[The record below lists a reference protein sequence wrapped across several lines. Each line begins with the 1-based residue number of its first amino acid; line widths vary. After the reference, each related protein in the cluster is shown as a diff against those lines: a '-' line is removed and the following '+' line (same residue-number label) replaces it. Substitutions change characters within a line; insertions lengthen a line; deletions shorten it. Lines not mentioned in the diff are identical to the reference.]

1 MQIELFPET
10 GEKLANQGI
19 QKAINHANQVTPKWA
34 EMAYECLLS
43 YLRHSPC
50 SFTFMAED
58 VRDFSTRHY
67 PFICD
72 GLSEPPSLRAWGGI
86 MRKAKGAG
94 VIRAIGTRKV
104 SNTKAHCANATLW
117 IKN

>member
-1 MQIELFPET
+1 MQTSLFT
-10 GEKLANQGI
+10 GEELANQGI
-19 QKAINHANQVTPKWA
+19 KKAVDHANQVTPKWA
-34 EMAYECLLS
+34 EMAYDCFLS
-43 YLRHSPC
+43 YLGCCPSGYN
-50 SFTFMAED
+50 FMAED

-72 GLSEPPSLRAWGGI
+72 GLPEPPSLRAWGGI
-86 MRKAKGAG
+86 MRRAQRAG

-104 SNTKAHCANATLW
+104 VNPKAHSANATLW